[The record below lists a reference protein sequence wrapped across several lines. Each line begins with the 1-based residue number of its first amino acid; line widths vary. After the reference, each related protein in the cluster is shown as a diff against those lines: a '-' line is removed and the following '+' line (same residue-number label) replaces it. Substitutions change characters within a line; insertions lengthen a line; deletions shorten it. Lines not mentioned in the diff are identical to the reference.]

1 MSRKERE
8 REFKKKE
15 IISAAIMLFAE
26 KGYEHTTLDE
36 IAEAAEFGK
45 GTLYNYFQNKEDLYL
60 AILEDIFGTFVS
72 NLRKISEES
81 KSFFEFINKFTEDV
95 FTFYLE
101 NKSAYTLL
109 VHERLHVFKSTPFEV
124 PERLKKY
131 HEESEKIH
139 RTHIDEAIR
148 NGEIVALDVDKILN
162 IYKAMVFAYIFG
174 LVSCSGDDKIDVRKE
189 TEFVTSVLF
198 NGILKEK
205 NNWRYSEE

>member
-1 MSRKERE
+1 MTRKERE

-15 IISAAIMLFAE
+15 ILSAAIKIFAE
-26 KGYEHTTLDE
+26 KGYEYTTLDE

-60 AILEDIFGTFVS
+60 AILEDIFGIFVS
-72 NLRKISEES
+72 NLKRISEISES
-81 KSFFEFINKFTEDV
+81 FYEFINKFTENI

-101 NKSAYTLL
+101 NQAAFMLL
-109 VHERLHVFKSTPFEV
+109 VHERLHVSNSTPFKM
-124 PERLKKY
+124 PERLKKL

-139 RTHIDEAIR
+139 KSHIDEAIR
-148 NGEIVALDVDKILN
+148 KGEIIQLDADKIVH
-162 IYKAMVFAYIFG
+162 IYRGMTFAYIFG
-174 LVSCSGDDKIDVRKE
+174 LVSCCGENKIDVKKE

-205 NNWRYSEE
+205 K